1 MLYQRLFAA
10 PVTSRRW
17 PPHPI
22 SLADLARHEAERNP
36 SPEAQA
42 LRDAPV
48 GPLLE
53 PAVGQ
58 SWLDR
63 WLAELG
69 ADCAWGGYL
78 EDRWD
83 LWRGSYLNPPGV
95 QTYPLPTGATPT
107 SAAVR
112 RFATALHLGVDYFV
126 PAGSVVCLPRDGVLL
141 ATQYD
146 DSPGGWGGRV
156 VVRMRSD
163 DRDLFV
169 TFGHLERPWLVVG
182 SERRAGEAIGIVG
195 APAANG
201 GWLAHLHVQ
210 ADRHFSLDE
219 DGYRTGVWA
228 EQGSRDL
235 ALLRERFPDPEAV
248 L

>member
-17 PPHPI
+17 HPHPV
-22 SLADLARHEAERNP
+22 SLADLARREAERNP
-36 SPEAQA
+36 APEAQA

-83 LWRGSYLNPPGV
+83 LWRGSYLNPPG
-95 QTYPLPTGATPT
+95 
-107 SAAVR
+107 AASG
-112 RFATALHLGVDYFV
+112 RFTTAVHLGVDYFV
-126 PAGSVVCLPRDGVLL
+126 PAGSVVRLPRDGVLL

-146 DSPGGWGGRV
+146 DTPGGWGGRV
-156 VVRMRSD
+156 VVRVPTERG
-163 DRDLFV
+163 DLFV
-169 TFGHLERPWLVVG
+169 TLAHLERPWLVVG
-182 SERRAGEAIGIVG
+182 SERRAGEAVGIVG
-195 APAANG
+195 TPAANG

-210 ADRHFSLDE
+210 VDRRFFLDE

-228 EQGSRDL
+228 EPGSRDL
-235 ALLRERFPDPEAV
+235 AILRERFPDPEAV